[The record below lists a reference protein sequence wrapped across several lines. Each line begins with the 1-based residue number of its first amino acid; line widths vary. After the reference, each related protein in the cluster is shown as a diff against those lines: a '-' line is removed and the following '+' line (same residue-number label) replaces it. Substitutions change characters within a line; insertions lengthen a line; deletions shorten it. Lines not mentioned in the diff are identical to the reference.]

1 MLRKAPICKLSRS
14 KAPKHS
20 KLAVT
25 DIRQKPVDFFNN
37 TTRAP
42 TLALAII
49 FKTQV
54 SLQKFPFLVTYTI
67 SWFICI
73 VLGVVCSMYKDD
85 NSSLGILRLNL
96 IQFIS
101 SACELITIFFAG

>member
-14 KAPKHS
+14 KSPKRS

-42 TLALAII
+42 TLALEII

-54 SLQKFPFLVTYTI
+54 PLQKFPFLVRHTI
-67 SWFICI
+67 PWF
-73 VLGVVCSMYKDD
+73 VTLK
-85 NSSLGILRLNL
+85 N
-96 IQFIS
+96 Q
-101 SACELITIFFAG
+101 ELSNFFQK